1 MAESLELSAFFYN
14 FASEMTTRRE
24 KNKPKKT
31 AENTQVEVVTPVDNG
46 QKTNQE
52 RKNLAIT

>member
-1 MAESLELSAFFYN
+1 
-14 FASEMTTRRE
+14 MTTRRE